1 MPSEVSQQ
9 FEKDWGGLPSFDEL
23 MALDG
28 EMYRQVARRKTFKF
42 DLNGNEYFAKIHNGV
57 GWREIIKNLVQGRK
71 PVLGARNEY
80 DAIYALTKLGIK
92 TMTLAAYGQRGFNL
106 AELESFVITESLEP
120 AISLEDFCADWAV
133 NKPERRLKR
142 ALIKRVASITRELHE
157 NGINHRDLY
166 ICHFLLN
173 ESELQSLID
182 LSELPLYL
190 IDLHRVQIR
199 PKTPQ
204 RWLIKDLAA
213 LYFSSMDIG
222 FTKRDF
228 YRFVREYSKNSL
240 KTEFRNNK
248 EFWSKVEK
256 KALRLWAKHLKY

>member
-1 MPSEVSQQ
+1 
-9 FEKDWGGLPSFDEL
+9 
-23 MALDG
+23 
-28 EMYRQVARRKTFKF
+28 
-42 DLNGNEYFAKIHNGV
+42 
-57 GWREIIKNLVQGRK
+57 
-71 PVLGARNEY
+71 
-80 DAIYALTKLGIK
+80 
-92 TMTLAAYGQRGFNL
+92 
-106 AELESFVITESLEP
+106 
-120 AISLEDFCADWAV
+120 
-133 NKPERRLKR
+133 
-142 ALIKRVASITRELHE
+142 VASITRELHE

-248 EFWSKVEK
+248 EFWIKVEK